1 MYGTSQITV
10 HYCFV
15 VWCNSFSVFF
25 SWPFSVVA
33 YVQSMTSKMRSD
45 YQILD
50 AARFQV
56 NNLVLAVCLYVQDR
70 LTPATLCCCDYLN
83 ILYEM
88 QLEIEYWLVNC
99 CTVIVSLFVNC
110 LLTTIMQVN
119 CDCDSVMKQ
128 VPLSSSSTETCEE
141 IGHVSKENY
150 LSDFYWICC

>member
-70 LTPATLCCCDYLN
+70 LTAATLCCCDYLN

-110 LLTTIMQVN
+110 LPQLLQLCRLTATATV
-119 CDCDSVMKQ
+119 
-128 VPLSSSSTETCEE
+128 
-141 IGHVSKENY
+141 
-150 LSDFYWICC
+150 